1 MVASG
6 LAGAGPA
13 EPGGTVPTVVTS
25 FQAIEKGSFGT
36 VRYTWEAPERFAAR
50 PARRSEP
57 KIVERAG
64 TRTAGPVQ
72 QFPGSVTRRRFPA
85 RPDGFSKQARLPDA
99 SYVLARSRG
108 GKPTFKRVEIDG
120 QPALRARYRVRRNEC
135 AGLRGGRLTLWLDA
149 ATLLPVRLE
158 ERRPGFGRS
167 STYGY
172 TSINEFVPPRRVR
185 PPKVRP
191 GRGVDNQGFRRT
203 SPAAAATHLAYTP
216 LLPTMLPVGFSLA
229 VAGWA
234 PQSGFTGA
242 EASNPRYP
250 DLFMAVFRRGFERID
265 VSQRLGGGDAWPGD
279 PSGVECGFVQAS
291 EVRVNNLPATFATG
305 PGNVPHLYWRDGQL
319 LLTVSGPFPKRE
331 LVSIAES
338 LSPVMP

>member
-1 MVASG
+1 M
-6 LAGAGPA
+6 
-13 EPGGTVPTVVTS
+13 
-25 FQAIEKGSFGT
+25 
-36 VRYTWEAPERFAAR
+36 
-50 PARRSEP
+50 
-57 KIVERAG
+57 
-64 TRTAGPVQ
+64 
-72 QFPGSVTRRRFPA
+72 
-85 RPDGFSKQARLPDA
+85 LPD
-99 SYVLARSRG
+99 
-108 GKPTFKRVEIDG
+108 
-120 QPALRARYRVRRNEC
+120 
-135 AGLRGGRLTLWLDA
+135 
-149 ATLLPVRLE
+149 
-158 ERRPGFGRS
+158 
-167 STYGY
+167 
-172 TSINEFVPPRRVR
+172 
-185 PPKVRP
+185 
-191 GRGVDNQGFRRT
+191 
-203 SPAAAATHLAYTP
+203 
-216 LLPTMLPVGFSLA
+216 GFSLA